1 MRRRRHKLEVSTFP
15 FLAVLLCAMGS
26 LILMLLVLDRR
37 AKAAARER
45 AQRAAKQVAAEE
57 VRIAE
62 ERKQGWEKRREALHA
77 ELVGEDQE
85 LTGKIAAVERR
96 IASARTDL
104 AAEEQGQKSKRDQLV
119 DEQRRIAI
127 LEEEIRG
134 RREETVRAEEQA
146 QNSGQERRRLSAE
159 LRSLEQTLDE
169 LKALRQK
176 QQQTYSVVP
185 YRGRRGDNRAPIYLE
200 CAPSGLV
207 FHPDK
212 KTITALRNSEDIK
225 AEVERRIAQQRAALT
240 AAGRTPDA
248 TPYLLMLVRPD
259 GIVTYYQTLKS
270 LRGLELDFGYELID
284 ADWVLEFPAEGEP
297 AKQQPWMVVEK
308 QAPVKAGPA
317 VPMPQ
322 RAPVGVRLGGT
333 EDKRKSQSEA
343 GSGAQPSGGPNAR
356 DIATARTTAGSADDA
371 GPWQAASAGGGPS
384 GGELPGSG
392 SKVGPTSF
400 GQGAAGAP
408 AALGSPQASGR
419 SAGVVF
425 GGPPDQDGASAGSGP
440 GFGSLGGDNQPG
452 NIGQGQPIIG
462 AGIRAGSPGVARP
475 VEGDAAGLSQLA
487 TNRTADNTSGTGTVS
502 PASRAAATPSGTFHA
517 RTTSP
522 DGTGQSGAGGGQ
534 DSVAGMPHS
543 PTPIPTSGPS
553 GGRGTDSQAGDAA
566 GAASSDKP
574 PSRAAANRSGTAG
587 SAPANGGQRA
597 PLQAFDDGVAKPKKP
612 TRRPEVRPAILGGD
626 RDYVILIECRAS
638 AVVLYPFGTSF
649 SAESLAPNNGGGT
662 LLQEAVGRL
671 IARRQATVRPGEQ
684 PYRPQVRFLVRP
696 DGLLSMHRAYPVLQG
711 LHIPLSR
718 QNLEADEEVNLSD
731 Y

>member
-45 AQRAAKQVAAEE
+45 AQRAVEQVVAEE
-57 VRIAE
+57 LRIAE
-62 ERKQGWEKRREALHA
+62 ERKQEWEHQRQALHA
-77 ELVGEDQE
+77 ELVGQEQE
-85 LTGKIAAVERR
+85 LTGKIAAVEQQ
-96 IASARTDL
+96 IASAGTDM

-134 RREETVRAEEQA
+134 RRAEASRAEEQA
-146 QNSGQERRRLSAE
+146 QNSGQERRLLSAE
-159 LRSLEQTLDE
+159 LRSLELTLDE

-212 KTITALRNSEDIK
+212 KTITALRNGDEIK
-225 AEVERRIAQQRAALT
+225 AEVERRIARQRDALT
-240 AAGRTPDA
+240 SAGRTSDA

-259 GIVTYYQTLKS
+259 GIATYYQTLKS

-297 AKQQPWMVVEK
+297 AEQQPWMVVEK
-308 QAPVKAGPA
+308 QAPAKTGPA

-322 RAPVGVRLGGT
+322 QTPVGVRIGSTKDRWKPQGEEGKGARGET
-333 EDKRKSQSEA
+333 PDVPIA
-343 GSGAQPSGGPNAR
+343 GDDAA
-356 DIATARTTAGSADDA
+356 AHAAAGLANRA
-371 GPWQAASAGGGPS
+371 GPWRSASAGGGPS
-384 GGELPGSG
+384 GGEKLGSG
-392 SKVGPTSF
+392 VETGPSSF

-408 AALGSPQASGR
+408 AALGSPQLSGR

-425 GGPPDQDGASAGSGP
+425 GGAPAQGIASGAPGPRFGTLGDDQQGGS
-440 GFGSLGGDNQPG
+440 
-452 NIGQGQPIIG
+452 IGQPQPIIG
-462 AGIRAGSPGVARP
+462 AGIRAGTAASTGPGESGSTGFCQAADARP
-475 VEGDAAGLSQLA
+475 
-487 TNRTADNTSGTGTVS
+487 ADNASGSAS
-502 PASRAAATPSGTFHA
+502 PTSRAAATPGGPVHA
-517 RTTSP
+517 AASSTDRA
-522 DGTGQSGAGGGQ
+522 GQSGVSGGQ
-534 DSVAGMPHS
+534 DSVGGVPHS
-543 PTPIPTSGPS
+543 PTPVPTPEQSGA
-553 GGRGTDSQAGDAA
+553 RGTESQAGE
-566 GAASSDKP
+566 GAEPGSSAKASSA
-574 PSRAAANRSGTAG
+574 AAANGRAASGA
-587 SAPANGGQRA
+587 APANGGQRA
-597 PLQAFDDGVAKPKKP
+597 PLQGFDDGVAKPKKP

-626 RDYVILIECRAS
+626 RDYVILVECRAN
-638 AVVLYPFGTSF
+638 AVVLHPFGTSF
-649 SAESLAPNNGGGT
+649 SAESLAPNNGGGA

-671 IARRQATVRPGEQ
+671 VARRQATVRPGEQ

-718 QNLEADEEVNLSD
+718 QNLDADAEVNLSD